1 MQTIKCRIDH
11 NATDDSDDGIYKRP
25 DELRLRFTL
34 KDGSS
39 KLRKKVTIAAR
50 DLRKLA
56 MTESE
61 KVLLSMNAW

>member
-1 MQTIKCRIDH
+1 MPTIKCRIDH

-25 DELRLRFTL
+25 AELRLRFTM

-39 KLRKKVTIAAR
+39 KLRKKVTIEAR
-50 DLRKLA
+50 ELRNLA